1 MICFVIFAEKVVF
14 YFAFGPCWPFF
25 GQVGLKNNTF
35 FKAFANLLRTAKL
48 QHILIILI
56 ESHGIVY

>member
-1 MICFVIFAEKVVF
+1 MICFVIFARKICFLFWVWSML
-14 YFAFGPCWPFF
+14 AFF
-25 GQVGLKNNTF
+25 GQVGHKNNTF
-35 FKAFANLLRTAKL
+35 FKAFANLFRTAKL